1 MGEWNEALNYL
12 HFVARLKMQN
22 VIWKL
27 RFRGIFTTV
36 NELEPTHCNT
46 GRKKS
51 NARERYLINSISKS
65 NLIARKFLFP
75 ITGLLCFAGHCCS
88 VQKTSSLPITNL
100 LDGRG
105 KNVWS
110 IAFFGL
116 KCQLIEDRVVVEWL
130 NSDSTQKEEKES
142 QIPFLRSKFSHR
154 SRQRSESRRA
164 KNEYKIPQIYT
175 KKRACDDRSNGTR
188 YLLDR
193 ISSLICRINE
203 QIVHFSSD
211 RWRRRHANDA
221 RRRRTFTEET
231 RNSYR
236 ERNRFRSGNK
246 KKLFMFW
253 IDGKKEWVYPAGGEG
268 WSLKGADLF
277 YRRGCSLA
285 QQKLFFLRNR
295 KRDEKSS
302 RSCY

>member
-46 GRKKS
+46 GRKKEQ
-51 NARERYLINSISKS
+51 REREIYLINSISKS

-75 ITGLLCFAGHCCS
+75 ITGLLCFAGHCCP
-88 VQKTSSLPITNL
+88 VQKTSSQPITNL

-110 IAFFGL
+110 IAFFGF

-154 SRQRSESRRA
+154 SRQWSESRRA

-175 KKRACDDRSNGTR
+175 QKKSLRWSIQWNPISARSNQFFNLQNKRANRS
-188 YLLDR
+188 
-193 ISSLICRINE
+193 
-203 QIVHFSSD
+203 F
-211 RWRRRHANDA
+211 
-221 RRRRTFTEET
+221 F
-231 RNSYR
+231 
-236 ERNRFRSGNK
+236 FRSLTPPPCQWCK
-246 KKLFMFW
+246 KKAN
-253 IDGKKEWVYPAGGEG
+253 IH
-268 WSLKGADLF
+268 
-277 YRRGCSLA
+277 RR
-285 QQKLFFLRNR
+285 
-295 KRDEKSS
+295 DTE
-302 RSCY
+302 